1 MGLIERKLHI
11 VYTVIECCSINFKVE
26 QIIIYRIMKT
36 GLLDDM
42 SRTSLS
48 RVVMIL
54 LLGSFALI
62 TSISSGTIDS
72 PPAIAT
78 EEVGEE
84 NNLNLFAFYYP
95 WYGTPSFSGDW
106 IHWQEGIT
114 NHPLVG
120 KYDSNDE
127 SLIRW
132 HIDMARRANIDGF
145 VVSWWG
151 RDSFEDKALSHIKNV
166 CEQNDFKFTI
176 YYEWTASPLHMVNDI
191 LYLLDN
197 YANSCSWYRIDGRPV
212 IYVYSRTRNTLN
224 PQYGIYWRINGDGED
239 WLPYEEVRNP
249 CRHGIFLIH
258 PYEDD
263 VGYVQSN
270 WISLP
275 ENDTYNLKVSISVIR
290 DDCPPY
296 SDVGFRIKIRD
307 ITEDWQTLDALIVN
321 FDDGW
326 LDLTYDISS
335 YAGETVL
342 IRVESFAGG
351 VYDWCSEWA
360 AVDYFYVVNSE
371 GGIINQNPYL
381 DNELR
386 LVIDDLNAEG
396 YNPYIIVDSW
406 NADGEYFLDFA
417 DGVHTYLPDIF
428 SLSMSEISEIYTEAS
443 NIAHSKNKTFVATVA
458 PGYDDTNVRSPGNIV
473 DRQNGSFYNSFWSA
487 AKSSFP
493 DEYIITSFNEW
504 HEGTEIEPSLEY
516 QDLYI
521 NLTYSNTLELLV
533 HDVAITDISPS
544 KTVVFQDSITSIN
557 VTVENQGDCI
567 EHFNVTLYANSTVIG
582 RQTVNGLAYGT
593 ENTLQIIC
601 TTTDISIG
609 NYRIKA
615 VASQVSG
622 ETDITDNVLLYDS
635 VQVELGLQTD
645 LNGDRKVNILD
656 IAIVAK
662 AYGTTPEDPN
672 WNSIADVAEP
682 YNEINI
688 LDIATVAKDYGKTV

>member
-1 MGLIERKLHI
+1 
-11 VYTVIECCSINFKVE
+11 
-26 QIIIYRIMKT
+26 
-36 GLLDDM
+36 
-42 SRTSLS
+42 
-48 RVVMIL
+48 
-54 LLGSFALI
+54 
-62 TSISSGTIDS
+62 
-72 PPAIAT
+72 
-78 EEVGEE
+78 
-84 NNLNLFAFYYP
+84 
-95 WYGTPSFSGDW
+95 
-106 IHWQEGIT
+106 
-114 NHPLVG
+114 
-120 KYDSNDE
+120 
-127 SLIRW
+127 
-132 HIDMARRANIDGF
+132 
-145 VVSWWG
+145 
-151 RDSFEDKALSHIKNV
+151 
-166 CEQNDFKFTI
+166 
-176 YYEWTASPLHMVNDI
+176 
-191 LYLLDN
+191 
-197 YANSCSWYRIDGRPV
+197 
-212 IYVYSRTRNTLN
+212 
-224 PQYGIYWRINGDGED
+224 
-239 WLPYEEVRNP
+239 
-249 CRHGIFLIH
+249 
-258 PYEDD
+258 
-263 VGYVQSN
+263 
-270 WISLP
+270 
-275 ENDTYNLKVSISVIR
+275 
-290 DDCPPY
+290 
-296 SDVGFRIKIRD
+296 
-307 ITEDWQTLDALIVN
+307 
-321 FDDGW
+321 
-326 LDLTYDISS
+326 
-335 YAGETVL
+335 
-342 IRVESFAGG
+342 
-351 VYDWCSEWA
+351 
-360 AVDYFYVVNSE
+360 
-371 GGIINQNPYL
+371 
-381 DNELR
+381 
-386 LVIDDLNAEG
+386 
-396 YNPYIIVDSW
+396 
-406 NADGEYFLDFA
+406 
-417 DGVHTYLPDIF
+417 
-428 SLSMSEISEIYTEAS
+428 LSMSEISEIYTEAS